1 MWMLCLFLLA
11 ICLAAG
17 AVLGMSDSDRHE
29 WTVGAGVVGVL
40 VGVVSGNTLDVLGWG
55 PHAPLVLPS
64 IVPLLV
70 AFVLALV
77 AAAVTFAGATIG
89 GRAVRR

>member
-1 MWMLCLFLLA
+1 MLTLCLFLLA

-17 AVLGMSDSDRHE
+17 AALGMSDGDRHD
-29 WTVGAGVVGVL
+29 WTVGAGIVGVL
-40 VGVVSGNTLDVLGWG
+40 VGVVAANTIDVLGWG
-55 PHAPLVLPS
+55 PSAPLALPTLVPLVLA
-64 IVPLLV
+64 V
-70 AFVLALV
+70 ALALV